1 MSIQSRADRL
11 WDKLRN
17 TNNCPVM
24 GLIYV
29 VPDTPEQ
36 DAPPP
41 AADSTEG
48 TAATD
53 GAAAGW
59 ELVLREGYRPKFP
72 VSGSGEIPER
82 CPYCGRRI
90 TLDRVKRPDDH
101 PLWTMPVSPAEMD
114 Y

>member
-17 TNNCPVM
+17 TNNCPVIGM
-24 GLIYV
+24 IYV
-29 VPDTPEQ
+29 VPDASAQ
-36 DAPPP
+36 DAPTP
-41 AADSTEG
+41 AGDSTE
-48 TAATD
+48 

-72 VSGSGEIPER
+72 VSGSGDYPR
-82 CPYCGRRI
+82 KCPYCGRRI